1 MKTLLHVDTDAVV
14 SALARM
20 DLTEETLLTAVR
32 ASYLAKAN
40 STANHPPMHAPF
52 VAWSDAVRAL
62 RDGLVTQGWRNSN
75 SNNWPRSIHPDSKV
89 ALTVATG
96 NEATGRANGSPST
109 KAAKGPS
116 TVSALLVNRELQ
128 FTLPGIDHPGD
139 EEPDGE
145 ANGQAVTWLLLI
157 HHGANELRAELS
169 LPLDVDRDGRVSVWR
184 ERILLKS
191 LPLDGEPIEIL
202 PPQLPDIDI
211 DIRRRA

>member
-14 SALARM
+14 SALTRLN
-20 DLTEETLLTAVR
+20 LTEETLLTAVR
-32 ASYLAKAN
+32 AGYLAKAN

-75 SNNWPRSIHPDSKV
+75 RNNWPRSIHPDGKV

-109 KAAKGPS
+109 KAAKGS
-116 TVSALLVNRELQ
+116 ATVSALLVNRELQ
-128 FTLPGIDHPGD
+128 FTLPGIDHPSDD
-139 EEPDGE
+139 ETDSE
-145 ANGQAVTWLLLI
+145 AHGQAVTWLLLI
-157 HHGANELRAELS
+157 HHGAKELRAELS
-169 LPLDVDRDGRVSVWR
+169 LPLDVDRDGRVSIWR

-191 LPLDGEPIEIL
+191 IPLDGEPIEIL

-211 DIRRRA
+211 DVRRRA